1 MMKRAIL
8 VLFVAGLCVGCDQV
22 TKGIAREGL
31 DDGRAIS
38 YMGDVLRLQL
48 AENHGGM
55 LSFGSSLSGEHRFL
69 ILTVF
74 VAVALIGF
82 FLFALLTKKM
92 TTLQIISISF
102 VLGGGLGNLIDR
114 LLNDGA
120 VIDFLVI
127 GIGSVRTAVF
137 NLADVAILLG
147 AVVLL
152 VARGK
157 PSSPIDPILPQ
168 HQGP

>member
-1 MMKRAIL
+1 MIKRAVL
-8 VLFVAGLCVGCDQV
+8 VLFVSGLCVGCDQV

-31 DDGRAIS
+31 DGGRAIS
-38 YMGDVLRLQL
+38 YMGDFLQLQL
-48 AENHGGM
+48 AENYGGM

-74 VAVALIGF
+74 VAIALTGF
-82 FLFALLTKKM
+82 FLFALLSKKM
-92 TTLQIISISF
+92 TTLQIISISL

-120 VIDFLVI
+120 VIDFLVV
-127 GIGSVRTAVF
+127 GIGNVRTAVF
-137 NLADVAILLG
+137 NFADVAILLG
-147 AVVLL
+147 ALVLL

-157 PSSPIDPILPQ
+157 SSSPTDQMPPQ
-168 HQGP
+168 QLEP